1 MLVLFF
7 IHKRAGQRGGLHI
20 RSLHLCVSLNV
31 WPVHAIYRAN
41 RAIAVFSLCVCVFCC
56 CCSKRCKGS
65 IIPFRNGK
73 ELTSIVSS
81 VFLDLSVVHIAFK

>member
-31 WPVHAIYRAN
+31 WPVHVIYRAN
-41 RAIAVFSLCVCVFCC
+41 RAIAVFSLCVCV
-56 CCSKRCKGS
+56 
-65 IIPFRNGK
+65 
-73 ELTSIVSS
+73 L
-81 VFLDLSVVHIAFK
+81 LLLFKTM